1 MTYGILHCVCSWL
14 ESLTEMIS
22 NISGKF
28 SKFFQDMNCVGEV
41 DLLQDDTVSTIKLDT
56 LYL

>member
-1 MTYGILHCVCSWL
+1 MTYRILHCVCSWL
-14 ESLTEMIS
+14 EPLTEMIS